1 MTGNETVAAALGLSL
16 PARFEQ
22 DAALL
27 AAVRWWRSKASCHG
41 RQTPF
46 LDVRLD
52 KYEAGLAKI
61 DVHGAGSVGAD
72 RGEEVLGF
80 EAVGYVIE
88 FLAVTRK
95 EDRAGAWAV
104 ADANDVTL
112 DVGRAIWS
120 GREGLV
126 VPAGPWGGVGYGGF
140 VPAYVYVSGVE
151 YTRDDGME

>member
-1 MTGNETVAAALGLSL
+1 MAGNETVAAAAAFGLSVS
-16 PARFEQ
+16 ARFEQ

-27 AAVRWWRSKASCHG
+27 AAVGWWRSKAPCHG

-52 KYEAGLAKI
+52 EHEAGLAEI

-72 RGEEVLGF
+72 RGEEILGF
-80 EAVGYVIE
+80 ETVGYVVE
-88 FLAVTRK
+88 FFAVTRK
-95 EDRAGAWAV
+95 EDRAGARAV
-104 ADANDVTL
+104 ADANDVAL

-126 VPAGPWGGVGYGGF
+126 VPARSWGGVGYRGF
-140 VPAYVYVSGVE
+140 VPA
-151 YTRDDGME
+151 